1 VAGIELA
8 RHKVKIQGLE
18 VATAV
23 AEKTVPMAP
32 IVIAEAD
39 GSNPDLIANLA
50 VDIVTYRATE
60 FKGDVGRGAELFK
73 KQNCLACHTT
83 ANGQVPKGPHLVDIG
98 KRSKKSEL
106 LESVIKP
113 SAKIAQGFDTY
124 LFQTVQGKVY
134 SGFVTGESAQEVQIR
149 QTNGVPVNL
158 DKKNID
164 ERVKSQGSMMPVGLA
179 NNLTPEQLA
188 DLVAYLQSL
197 K

>member
-1 VAGIELA
+1 
-8 RHKVKIQGLE
+8 
-18 VATAV
+18 
-23 AEKTVPMAP
+23 
-32 IVIAEAD
+32 
-39 GSNPDLIANLA
+39 
-50 VDIVTYRATE
+50 
-60 FKGDVGRGAELFK
+60 
-73 KQNCLACHTT
+73 LACHTT